1 MNTRTPPMQDATLID
16 ALNQA
21 TSLEL
26 YQLSMLLERLITD
39 PRRIVA
45 VRKDLHLGQV
55 VRFYDGRRDTMREGR
70 IIEMRD
76 AQVTLHD
83 TQQRVQ
89 WKLPYAA
96 IEPPQSAVQ
105 PDPATPPAQPTPPAS
120 PRPTRADFARGDKV
134 SSPIVICR
142 RTSASSPAATPR
154 PPPSTRARPPGAC
167 PTDTCDGSSTSDCH
181 ARFSAVKRRG
191 RPDRHSQVAS

>member
-134 SSPIVICR
+134 SF
-142 RTSASSPAATPR
+142 T
-154 PPPSTRARPPGAC
+154 
-167 PTDTCDGSSTSDCH
+167 
-181 ARFSAVKRRG
+181 
-191 RPDRHSQVAS
+191 DRHLQTHVGVITRSNPKTATVETGEASWSVPHGGLRRVLDI

>member
-1 MNTRTPPMQDATLID
+1 MTTRTPPMQDAALIE

-26 YQLSMLLERLITD
+26 YQLSALVERLITD

-55 VRFYDGRRDTMREGR
+55 VRFYDERRDTMREGR
-70 IIEMRD
+70 IVEMRD

-96 IEPPQSAVQ
+96 IEPPP
-105 PDPATPPAQPTPPAS
+105 PDAQPRPQTPPAS
-120 PRPTRADFARGDKV
+120 PPPATSPKPTRADFARGDKV
-134 SSPIVICR
+134 SF
-142 RTSASSPAATPR
+142 T
-154 PPPSTRARPPGAC
+154 
-167 PTDTCDGSSTSDCH
+167 
-181 ARFSAVKRRG
+181 
-191 RPDRHSQVAS
+191 DRHLQTHVGVIARSNPKTATVDTGEASWSVPYGGLRRVLDL

>member
-1 MNTRTPPMQDATLID
+1 MNARTPPMQDATLIE

-26 YQLSMLLERLITD
+26 YQLSALLERLITD

-70 IIEMRD
+70 IVEMRD

-96 IEPPQSAVQ
+96 IEPPQSAAQ
-105 PDPATPPAQPTPPAS
+105 PGPPATPNPPTPPAS
-120 PRPTRADFARGDKV
+120 PKPTRADFARGDKV
-134 SSPIVICR
+134 SF
-142 RTSASSPAATPR
+142 T
-154 PPPSTRARPPGAC
+154 
-167 PTDTCDGSSTSDCH
+167 
-181 ARFSAVKRRG
+181 
-191 RPDRHSQVAS
+191 DRHLQTHVGVITRSNPKTATVDTGEASWSVPYGGLRRVLDI